1 MAFDLGEVARM
12 LIEEMGADVNERDD
26 SGETP
31 LHVAAAVGHS
41 HLVRALVREFG
52 ANVNARGRSD
62 WAPLHRLAEENGHY
76 ETARMLLKELR
87 TRRYGEP

>member
-1 MAFDLGEVARM
+1 MEFDLGEVARM
-12 LIEEMGADVNERDD
+12 LIEELGADVNARDD

-52 ANVNARGRSD
+52 ANVNVRDRGD
-62 WAPLHRLAEENGHY
+62 WAPLHRAEENGHY
-76 ETARMLLKELR
+76 DTARMLLKELG